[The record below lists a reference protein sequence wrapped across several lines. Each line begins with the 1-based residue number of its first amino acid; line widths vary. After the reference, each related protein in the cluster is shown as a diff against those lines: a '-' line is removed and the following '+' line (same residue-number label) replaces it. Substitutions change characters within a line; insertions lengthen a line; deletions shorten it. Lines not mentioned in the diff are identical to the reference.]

1 MSISSFADRADLGD
15 DLSSAGGSGRAP
27 GDHLSARIKSLI
39 RAVPDFP
46 IPGIRFRDVMGLVED
61 ADGFRAATAALAN
74 RFRDP
79 APEVVVGIEARG
91 FIFGVPVAQE
101 LGVGFVAVRK
111 AGKLPGEVRS
121 VDYALEYGTATLEMQ
136 VVAPIGEGTRV
147 LVIDDL
153 LATGGSA
160 GAAIELVR
168 GMGGVVVGAGFVVD
182 LPELPGRGRVEGLG
196 VEVFAL
202 CEFMGEE
209 E

>member
-1 MSISSFADRADLGD
+1 MSSS
-15 DLSSAGGSGRAP
+15 LSAARSDQTP
-27 GDHLSARIKSLI
+27 GDELSTRLKSLI
-39 RAVPDFP
+39 RTVPDFP

-61 ADGFRAATAALAN
+61 AGGFRAATGALAD
-74 RFRDP
+74 RSRDA
-79 APEVVVGIEARG
+79 APEIVVGIEARG

-182 LPELPGRGRVEGLG
+182 LPELPGRGRVEGMG

-202 CEFMGEE
+202 CEFMEE
-209 E
+209 EG

>member
-1 MSISSFADRADLGD
+1 MSLSSSANRSDPED

-39 RAVPDFP
+39 RSVPDFP
-46 IPGIRFRDVMGLVED
+46 IPGIHFRDVMGLVED
-61 ADGFRAATAALAN
+61 ANGFREATAALAD
-74 RFRDP
+74 RFRD
-79 APEVVVGIEARG
+79 AVPEVVVGIEARG

-160 GAAIELVR
+160 GAAI
-168 GMGGVVVGAGFVVD
+168 
-182 LPELPGRGRVEGLG
+182 
-196 VEVFAL
+196 
-202 CEFMGEE
+202 
-209 E
+209 

>member
-1 MSISSFADRADLGD
+1 MNRDAVGERLT
-15 DLSSAGGSGRAP
+15 
-27 GDHLSARIKSLI
+27 ARVKALI

-46 IPGIRFRDVMGLVED
+46 IPGIRFRDVMGLTED
-61 ADGFRAATAALAN
+61 ADGFRAATAALAD
-74 RFRDP
+74 RFRDS

-91 FIFGVPVAQE
+91 FIFGAPVAQE

-160 GAAIELVR
+160 AAAIELVR

-182 LPELPGRGRVEGLG
+182 LPDLPGAGRLGGLG

-202 CEFMGEE
+202 CEFAGEE

>member
-1 MSISSFADRADLGD
+1 MS
-15 DLSSAGGSGRAP
+15 LSSAGGSGRTP

-39 RAVPDFP
+39 RVVPDFP

-61 ADGFRAATAALAN
+61 AGGFREATVALAE
-74 RFRDP
+74 RFREA

-111 AGKLPGEVRS
+111 VGKLPGEVRS
-121 VDYALEYGTATLEMQ
+121 VDYALEYGSATLEMQ
-136 VVAPIGEGTRV
+136 VVAPVGEGTRV

-160 GAAIELVR
+160 GAAIDLVR

-182 LPELPGRGRVEGLG
+182 LPGLAGRERLGGLG

-209 E
+209 